1 MDSDKQRIDY
11 LRETLHRH
19 NHNYYVLNSPEI
31 SDHEFDML
39 MKELEE
45 LESRLA
51 VLAREKGR
59 ALFLQADT
67 AVPYGVVV
75 DVMGR
80 VKAAGIDKLG
90 VLALPSGSEPAPG
103 QTGKSAASR

>member
-31 SDHEFDML
+31 SDREFDML

-45 LESRLA
+45 LESRH
-51 VLAREKGR
+51 
-59 ALFLQADT
+59 
-67 AVPYGVVV
+67 P
-75 DVMGR
+75 
-80 VKAAGIDKLG
+80 
-90 VLALPSGSEPAPG
+90 
-103 QTGKSAASR
+103 